1 MLDCTLRDGGN
12 LNMWMFTPEEIKL
25 LIHQLDHAGVEI
37 IEIGYR
43 GGSGSNRSTQ
53 VGSVAKCDAELI
65 LALPQQLRYSQYA
78 VMVIPEVCALNQLED
93 LRDSCVTWI
102 RIAAYPQ
109 HVQHALTY
117 VSVLKD
123 WGFKVC
129 FNLMS
134 ASYIGAGELAMIAQ
148 EAEHAGADVF
158 YFADSYGAF
167 HPDDITT
174 IVNTLKNKTEIPLG
188 FHGHNNL
195 GLSFANTLRALD
207 LGVSYIDTSICGM
220 ARGAGNL
227 ATEQFAAVMNKW
239 KRYEVKY
246 DLTPILQLSEYFLE
260 KVLKVPMKIAQPEII
275 CGLNNLHYYYY
286 QHIDRVSKTNGLDP
300 MYLGYRIGQLMPHG
314 VDADIVEKI
323 GEIIQLEQGSTIP
336 KK

>member
-12 LNMWMFTPEEIKL
+12 LNQWMFTSEEINL

-53 VGSVAKCDAELI
+53 VGSVAKCDAEFI
-65 LALPQQLRYSQYA
+65 LSLPQELRYSQYA
-78 VMVIPEVCALNQLED
+78 VMVIPEVCTLRQLED
-93 LRDSCVTWI
+93 LRDSCVAWI
-102 RIAAYPQ
+102 RVAAYPQ
-109 HVQHALTY
+109 HVQKALTY

-134 ASYIGAGELAMIAQ
+134 ASYIEAGKLAMIAQ

-167 HPDDITT
+167 HPDDITA
-174 IVNTLKNKTEIPLG
+174 IVNALKNKTELPLG

-195 GLSFANTLRALD
+195 GLSFANALRALD

-239 KRYEVKY
+239 KRYEGEY
-246 DLTPILQLSEYFLE
+246 ELAPILQLSAYFLE
-260 KVLKVPMKIAQPEII
+260 KVLTVPMTIAQPEII

-286 QHIDRVSKTNGLDP
+286 QHIERVSKTKGLDP
-300 MYLGYRIGQLMPHG
+300 MYLGYRIGQLMPLE
-314 VDADIVEKI
+314 VDADFVEKI
-323 GEIIQLEQGSTIP
+323 GDIIQTEQGSPIP